1 MPAEFWERLSITRD
15 DDSRARRAVGHT
27 LVRGVASRVCPYAGW
42 LEPSARSAVA
52 GWRRAGAGGAAGVWC
67 CGWGE
72 VTGHPAVVSSRRS
85 GACSGRGGCGQPPL
99 AGGPAAGSDVSP
111 GVDGLD
117 EAAWRVFAPL
127 VAARPVMRLS
137 VDGGRSYPRARGLA
151 AGRPAVPAAV
161 ATFDAAGRAPN
172 VVFDLDVSKGG
183 PARVAADAEGLAALL
198 DGVGAAYVLDES
210 PSGGLHV
217 HVPLAEPAGF
227 DEVARVMTAA
237 KALFASLDRAPMSN
251 RKTGCIRPPGAAHR
265 LGGSQR
271 LVTEFGAARRVF
283 LRRNRPR
290 VWARLVDRLA
300 PADPAPPP
308 APDHAD
314 PPDRPRGVRRPL
326 PAGLALLART
336 GGYAAG
342 RYVSGS
348 EARPRCPTGTRNA
361 AAGSPS
367 RSTSAARRSGPPP
380 PPAAPDT

>member
-1 MPAEFWERLSITRD
+1 M
-15 DDSRARRAVGHT
+15 
-27 LVRGVASRVCPYAGW
+27 
-42 LEPSARSAVA
+42 
-52 GWRRAGAGGAAGVWC
+52 
-67 CGWGE
+67 
-72 VTGHPAVVSSRRS
+72 
-85 GACSGRGGCGQPPL
+85 
-99 AGGPAAGSDVSP
+99 
-111 GVDGLD
+111 
-117 EAAWRVFAPL
+117 
-127 VAARPVMRLS
+127 
-137 VDGGRSYPRARGLA
+137 
-151 AGRPAVPAAV
+151 
-161 ATFDAAGRAPN
+161 
-172 VVFDLDVSKGG
+172 
-183 PARVAADAEGLAALL
+183 
-198 DGVGAAYVLDES
+198 LDES

-348 EARPRCPTGTRNA
+348 EARQA
-361 AAGSPS
+361 VL
-367 RSTSAARRSGPPP
+367 TSAAAARLDARRRGGRGGGRPVAGAARVLR
-380 PPAAPDT
+380 PAAVSGSGLDGAVGPGLGGRRTVRRCNEPAACGCCRL

>member
-1 MPAEFWERLSITRD
+1 M
-15 DDSRARRAVGHT
+15 
-27 LVRGVASRVCPYAGW
+27 
-42 LEPSARSAVA
+42 
-52 GWRRAGAGGAAGVWC
+52 
-67 CGWGE
+67 
-72 VTGHPAVVSSRRS
+72 
-85 GACSGRGGCGQPPL
+85 
-99 AGGPAAGSDVSP
+99 
-111 GVDGLD
+111 
-117 EAAWRVFAPL
+117 FAPL
-127 VAARPVMRLS
+127 VAARPVMRVS

-183 PARVAADAEGLAALL
+183 PARVAADAERLAALL
-198 DGVGAAYVLDES
+198 AGVGAAYVLDES

-283 LRRNRPR
+283 LRGNRPR
-290 VWARLVDRLA
+290 VWARLVDQLA

-308 APDHAD
+308 LDQAD
-314 PPDRPRGVRRPL
+314 PPDQPRGVRRAL

-348 EARPRCPTGTRNA
+348 EARQAVLTSAAQRGWTLDDVVGEVA
-361 AAGSPS
+361 AAGSAGRCRCRIRCFGPAGG
-367 RSTSAARRSGPPP
+367 SAAGWGWRRGWC
-380 PPAAPDT
+380 TRC